1 MRSHSDRRTVSR
13 LTHWLIFAVVWG
25 TVAGAADATRGQ
37 DPPKEKQPS
46 AKAPAAKGVPA
57 EAAAPPSGAAP
68 GGPAPAATPPGKPGQ
83 VPFADLM
90 KDAKPIEGLIRLYRK
105 DDRLLADFTPNLL
118 DRDFI
123 ILISIARGIG
133 ETPLLG
139 GMTWDFDG
147 DDWLWQFRKVEE
159 KIQVVRRNVRFTA
172 AKGSPE
178 EKAVRL
184 AYTDSVLFSL
194 PVISRSPTGGS
205 VVDLSA
211 VFMSDLPQISHVL
224 PGFAFARDRST
235 WASVKGFP
243 NNVELQV
250 AATYASGGMMRFDSV
265 ADSRGVTINVH
276 YSISLLPQ
284 TGYQPR
290 LADDRVGYFLT
301 VIKDYSKKY
310 ETDRFV
316 RYINRW
322 DLRKAE
328 SSAELSPPRRP
339 IVFWLEKTIPFELRK
354 PMREGVLEW
363 NKAFEKAG
371 FANAIEVRQQPDDAD
386 WDPEDINYNTLRWI
400 TAGAGFARGPSRV
413 NPLTGEILDADLIF
427 DSDFLSSWKDQ
438 SDFFRAKDRLPAAT
452 DRNAS
457 AESVFGQE
465 LRRQGVSG
473 ENPRRCVCQLT
484 EGLGLQLALGAA
496 AAEAGAKPVSRDEFK
511 KMLMQAVKELAMHE
525 VGHTLGLRH
534 NFKASTV
541 YSLEEINAP
550 GPAGQSLAGS
560 VMDYLPINLMPKGQ
574 KQGDYFSATLGPYDY
589 WAIEY
594 GYKPLSGGTEG
605 EAGELKKIAARSAE
619 PLLVYAT
626 DDDARIIDPDPLVNL
641 WDLGKDPVAYAKS
654 RRDLVAQL
662 VPGLVDRMTEP
673 GEGYQRARR
682 AFTMLLSLQARAT
695 QFAARVIGGLYVSR
709 SHKGDPGAK
718 PPLVIVEP
726 AKQREALAF
735 LQEQVF
741 GEKAFEFPLEIYNM
755 LLPTRWSHWGVRD
768 VERLDFPVRAVML
781 GFQDRI
787 LFQLLSSW
795 TLARLTDSEVKVP
808 PDQDAF
814 TAAELLSG
822 LTTAVFRELDKL
834 QQGEFTVRKPAISP
848 LRRGLQRRYVERL
861 ADMTMGNVLAPEDC
875 KTLAYVQ
882 LEGIEARINAALLG
896 KAKLDPYTQAHLK
909 ETSTRIRKV
918 LNARLQLRGP

>member
-1 MRSHSDRRTVSR
+1 MSNSIDGRTIRRPSS
-13 LTHWLIFAVVWG
+13 LMILALAWAALAV
-25 TVAGAADATRGQ
+25 ATRSAWGQ
-37 DPPKEKQPS
+37 DPPKEKQPPAKQQD
-46 AKAPAAKGVPA
+46 AKAPATQPA
-57 EAAAPPSGAAP
+57 DQ
-68 GGPAPAATPPGKPGQ
+68 PAAKAPEGPRPPAAPPGKPGQ

-105 DDRLLADFTPNLL
+105 DDRLLADFTPNVL

-133 ETPLLG
+133 ESPVLG

-147 DDWLWQFRKVEE
+147 DDWLWQFRKVED

-194 PVISRSPTGGS
+194 PVISQSPSGGF
-205 VVDLSA
+205 VVDLSP
-211 VFMSDLPQISHVL
+211 VFMSDLPQISRVL

-235 WASVKGFP
+235 WASVKGFA
-243 NNVELQV
+243 NNVEIQV
-250 AATYASGGMMRFDSV
+250 AATYASSGIIRLDSV

-290 LADDRVGYFLT
+290 MADDRVGYFLT

-310 ETDRFV
+310 DADRFV
-316 RYINRW
+316 RYANRW

-328 SSAELSPPRRP
+328 ASADLSPPRRP

-438 SDFFRAKDRLPAAT
+438 WDFLRAKERLPATA
-452 DRNAS
+452 DANAS
-457 AESVFGQE
+457 AESVFAQE
-465 LRRQGVSG
+465 LHRQGVFG
-473 ENPRRCVCQLT
+473 ESPRRCVCQLT

-496 AAEAGAKPVSRDEFK
+496 AAEAGAKPLSREEFK
-511 KMLMQAVKELAMHE
+511 KMVMQAIKELAAHE

-541 YSLEEINAP
+541 YSLDEINAP
-550 GPAGQSLAGS
+550 GRAGQSLAGS
-560 VMDYLPINLMPKGQ
+560 VMDYLPINIVPKGQ

-594 GYKPLSGGTEG
+594 GYKPLPGGTEG
-605 EAGELKKIAARSAE
+605 EVGELKKIAARSAE
-619 PLLVYAT
+619 PALVYAT
-626 DDDARIIDPDPLVNL
+626 DDDARFIDPDPLVNL

-662 VPGLVDRMTEP
+662 IPGLVDRMTEP

-682 AFTMLLSLQARAT
+682 AFSMLLSLQARAT
-695 QFAARVIGGLYVSR
+695 QTASRMIGGLYVTR

-726 AKQREALAF
+726 AKQREALTF

-741 GEKAFEFPLEIYNM
+741 GEKAFEFPPEMYNM
-755 LLPTRWSHWGVRD
+755 LLPTRWSHWGIRET
-768 VERLDFPVRAVML
+768 ERLDFPVREVML

-787 LFQLLSSW
+787 LSQLLSSW
-795 TLARLTDSEVKVP
+795 TLARLTDSELKVP

-814 TAAELLSG
+814 TAVELLSG
-822 LTTAVFRELDKL
+822 LTTAVFRELEKL
-834 QQGEFTVRKPAISP
+834 QQGEFTARKPAISP
-848 LRRGLQRRYVERL
+848 LRRDLQRRYVERL
-861 ADMTMGNVLAPEDC
+861 ADMAMGNTLAPEDC

-882 LEGIEARINAALLG
+882 LEGIEARINAAILG

-909 ETSTRIRKV
+909 ETGTRIRKV